1 MFRPNSSKKA
11 KAIFIEAAKCHGK
24 LHHENII
31 QREIN
36 YFCLKSLSINNI
48 LIILILLIEE
58 FRIFYFDF
66 IKLHENTQE
75 ETLINNW
82 IEN

>member
-1 MFRPNSSKKA
+1 
-11 KAIFIEAAKCHGK
+11 
-24 LHHENII
+24 
-31 QREIN
+31 
-36 YFCLKSLSINNI
+36 
-48 LIILILLIEE
+48 LIEE
-58 FRIFYFDF
+58 FRIFDFDF